1 MGISLQTY
9 KTQALKRLVKEVL
22 YEIFDSTPLQTTFTI
37 SSSEE
42 GYSTENFKDEKD
54 NLIRVIFHS
63 SGKEMYELD
72 FTVNGNSFSNPE
84 LEYTPKQYSKL
95 LHTVA
100 KAVSQFLYQIN
111 PKGLQIDGADSFSKI
126 LKRKEADGQ
135 KNFIYDYFIS
145 KIENDK
151 DYKIDRLAG
160 GNFNLI
166 KK

>member
-1 MGISLQTY
+1 MGISLETY

-22 YEIFDSTPLQTTFTI
+22 YEIFDSTPLKDTFI
-37 SSSEE
+37 LSPSDE
-42 GYSTENFKDEKD
+42 GYSTESFKDGEG
-54 NLIRVIFHS
+54 NLIRVIFYNM
-63 SGKEMYELD
+63 GNEMYELD

-84 LEYTPKQYSKL
+84 IKYSVKQYSQL
-95 LHTVA
+95 LYTVA
-100 KAVSQFLYQIN
+100 KAVSQFLYQIR

-145 KIENDK
+145 KIENDQ